1 MLLKEFKNKMLDI
14 KCDTSEYYTCN
25 LICNNLDHTFMAIYE
40 DIFRTYEGYAYI
52 SVYDCFALDGV
63 KVGPQ
68 RANMLLLFEQ
78 YMISEKLYKDL

>member
-25 LICNNLDHTFMAIYE
+25 LICYHLDPTFLEKYE
-40 DIFRTYEGYAYI
+40 DIFRTYVPYAYI
-52 SVYDCFALDGV
+52 STYECFALDGGE
-63 KVGPQ
+63 VGPQ